1 MVRRTARL
9 LQMHRYNL
17 FLIPQIHLKTKM
29 RATPSFLFCKKEAQT
44 KHSEEVFVYA
54 NIKRIFNQSNLK

>member
-1 MVRRTARL
+1 
-9 LQMHRYNL
+9 
-17 FLIPQIHLKTKM
+17 M